1 MAQAKYIKLINKKT
15 RKGHK
20 GYPVA
25 TIAFYGPTNNVASK
39 LVCSIIK
46 HDGAEPEPM
55 KKWFSDKDIRK
66 SEKTLEEVL
75 MFIQEN
81 NTKTVGMVD
90 SIIGCPHEEGIDYP
104 EGESCPEC
112 KYWKGR
118 DRFTNEL
125 LH

>member
-1 MAQAKYIKLINKKT
+1 MAQGKFVKLINKKT
-15 RKGHK
+15 RKGYK

-25 TIAFYGPTNNVASK
+25 TITFYGSTNKVASK
-39 LVCSIIK
+39 LVCGIIK

-55 KKWFSDKDIRK
+55 KKWFSDKDIRT
-66 SEKTLEEVL
+66 SEKALGEVL
-75 MFIQEN
+75 IFVQEN
-81 NTKTVGMVD
+81 DAKTVCMID

-104 EGESCPEC
+104 EGKSCPEC

-118 DRFTNEL
+118 NRFTNEP